1 MPQMFHCRTQT
12 GQEVDIVLEDAR
24 GMVVGVEVKSSATIG
39 TGDFKGL
46 KALAEE
52 AGDTF
57 LRGIVLY
64 TGRESIP

>member
-1 MPQMFHCRTQT
+1 M
-12 GQEVDIVLEDAR
+12 EDAR